1 MVKVAT
7 IFLALSDIYYNFD
20 YGQKQRK
27 VGITMHELKL
37 IGEGPIK
44 SFLREG
50 DPKLLSRK
58 NVETLLSEKRH
69 FLVEFRDEDDNP
81 VFLGR
86 GHTGFFF
93 MDKEYN
99 TIPWTDDPM
108 NWTYHVAIIDLILVL
123 VEINKEFSDTINFV
137 GNPKV
142 SVETYEVLLRELREE
157 CRNFDLDQAIALTNF
172 FSKGE
177 INSSDLIFMVSNIL
191 RSKELDRSEITYDLC
206 ANRSSVDWYLS
217 KPFFTNF
224 SPKNRNS
231 ILNDIL
237 ETGGAAIYNLPSD
250 RLLQA
255 LLQRSVNQFEFVTIH
270 REVLRTLNEQTP
282 LSERAQREEEI
293 LTILDSGSTI
303 RNLGSCLDLNIY
315 TPLVNKSTKKPSLA
329 NIFRPDKRKEN

>member
-1 MVKVAT
+1 M
-7 IFLALSDIYYNFD
+7 SDIYYNFD
-20 YGQKQRK
+20 CGQKQRK
-27 VGITMHELKL
+27 VGIPMHKLKL
-37 IGEGPIK
+37 VEEENIK
-44 SFLREG
+44 SFLRKK
-50 DPKLLSRK
+50 DSDFPLRK
-58 NVETLLSEKRH
+58 NVETLLSGGRQ
-69 FLVEFRDEDDNP
+69 FVVEFRDEDDNP

-93 MDKEYN
+93 MDKDYN

-108 NWTYHVAIIDLILVL
+108 NWTYHVAIIDFILVM
-123 VEINKEFSDTINFV
+123 VSVNKELSDTINFV
-137 GNPKV
+137 GNPRV
-142 SVETYEVLLRELREE
+142 SVETYEVLLKELREE
-157 CRNFDLDQAIALTNF
+157 CRNFDLDQAIAMTCF

-177 INSSDLIFMVSNIL
+177 IDRSDLIFMVSNIL

-270 REVLRTLNEQTP
+270 REVLRTLNGIKY
-282 LSERAQREEEI
+282 LVRWA
-293 LTILDSGSTI
+293 LTIVI
-303 RNLGSCLDLNIY
+303 NILN
-315 TPLVNKSTKKPSLA
+315 
-329 NIFRPDKRKEN
+329 